1 MGLWRGVLDE
11 STLEEIK
18 LDHRVHK
25 ELTSVLA
32 NERTFAAWTRTGLT
46 ALVTGLAVAKFL
58 HGVLPEKFIPV
69 IATILFFCSAI
80 FFALAA
86 WRYSHVGSRMK
97 TTKVAGASTIMLI
110 VLATLLG
117 IVSVAAVIGIWI
129 T

>member
-1 MGLWRGVLDE
+1 LDE
-11 STLEEIK
+11 ATLEEIK

-58 HGVLPEKFIPV
+58 HGVLPNEFIPI
-69 IATILFFCSAI
+69 IAMILFFCSAM
-80 FFALAA
+80 FFGLAA
-86 WRYSHVGSRMK
+86 WRYSHVGLRMK
-97 TTKVAGASTIMLI
+97 TTRVAGASTFMLI
-110 VLATLLG
+110 ILASLLG
-117 IVSVAAVIGIWI
+117 LVSIAAAVGIWL